1 VSAPASGSA
10 DGAPVAEWHLVT
22 GEYPPQPGGV
32 SDHTRLVA
40 GSLAEAGD
48 RVHVWCPAGP
58 DPVPAPT
65 AAGGIEVH
73 RELGRLR
80 PRDLARA
87 GRLLDRHPAPRRL
100 LVQWVP
106 HSYGY
111 RSLNLPFCAWLLH
124 RAMARGDAVE
134 LMVHEPFLSY
144 RRGAWKQNAA
154 AAVQRLM
161 TAVLLRAAH
170 RVWVAAP
177 LWEVWWRPFAL
188 GRSVPFAWLPIPGNV
203 PVRGDAA
210 AVARVRERYAGG
222 GALLGHFGTYGPDI
236 AAGLRPALPALLRAG
251 AERSLLLVGRGSRA
265 FRDELLRDAP
275 DLEGRVHAT
284 GGLPAGEIS
293 SHLAAIDL
301 LVQPYPDGVNAR
313 RGSLL
318 ALLEH
323 GRAVVTTS
331 GRLTEALWSESG
343 AVALAPDGDA
353 GALVSHAE
361 RLLGDVRERA
371 RLGSAARSLY
381 ESCFAVRHT
390 VAALRGASRP
400 AAPSRARL
408 AGRS

>member
-1 VSAPASGSA
+1 VSAAGSGSA
-10 DGAPVAEWHLVT
+10 GGAPVAEWHLVT

-32 SDHTRLVA
+32 SDYTRLVA
-40 GSLAEAGD
+40 RGLAEAGD
-48 RVHVWCPAGP
+48 RVHVWCP
-58 DPVPAPT
+58 PAPGPVR
-65 AAGGIEVH
+65 APASGGGVEVH
-73 RELGRLR
+73 RELGGLG

-87 GRLLDRHPAPRRL
+87 GRLLDRYPAPRRL

-111 RSLNLPFCAWLLH
+111 RSLNLPFCAWLLQ
-124 RAMARGDAVE
+124 RAAARGDRVE

-188 GRSVPFAWLPIPGNV
+188 GRAVPFSWLPIPGNV
-203 PVRGDAA
+203 PVRGDAE

-222 GALLGHFGTYGPDI
+222 GTLLGHFGTYGPDV
-236 AAGLRPALPALLRAG
+236 AAALRAVLPDLLRG
-251 AERSLLLVGRGSRA
+251 GDERSLLLVGRGSRA
-265 FRDELLRDAP
+265 FRDELLRESR
-275 DLEGRVHAT
+275 DLEDRVHAT
-284 GGLPAGEIS
+284 GGLPAGETS

-361 RLLGDVRERA
+361 RLLGDARERA
-371 RLGSAARSLY
+371 RLGSAARALY
-381 ESCFAVRHT
+381 ESRFDVRHT
-390 VAALRGASRP
+390 VAALRGAPRP
-400 AAPSRARL
+400 ATPSRAR
-408 AGRS
+408 AVGRS